1 MPYTRR
7 LIAAAIALACY
18 APLALAPA
26 SWAGDGSFAAGQ
38 DLPVAEPGGLAA
50 GDFNNDGRPDLAV
63 VSEPTRSV
71 QIFLQQ
77 PAGGLAPGQPFAVGQ
92 QPRLIAVADFDRDGN
107 DDLAVGDV
115 RDADVKVSLG
125 QGNGTFGGAPDIELG
140 KEPLSLVTGDFNG
153 DRSDDVAVATKNP
166 SGPPHRTFVRLGEGN
181 GKFSGGSDKALDGAA
196 VLAVGDFDSDTTQDL
211 VYGGLPSFPAG
222 VAQGR
227 GAGEFAAAPISLP
240 QEASFRRGWAVGD
253 FNNDSKTDIVA
264 GLARDATA
272 VRLGD
277 GKARFTGTT
286 DVPTPGTPAAVAVG
300 DFNSDGKE
308 DFAVSDTGGSK
319 SVRVRLGDG
328 AGGFTSGPDVPVGAS
343 PVDLAVADFDSDG
356 NDDLAVANSDGSVSV
371 RPGTGPAPLA
381 GNLLVN
387 GGFEGSTPSG
397 KIRPPVTIT
406 GWELQG
412 GISYA
417 RYGGP
422 SLAAIPGRIAS
433 PRYNGGGRML
443 AGGESSATGG
453 ITGASQL
460 VDVSAEAQGIDAG
473 RTTANLSAYLG
484 GALQYEDAFTAKAE
498 FVNGNA
504 TLGSF
509 QIGPVTA
516 ADRNLQTTLIRR
528 AGSSPVPAGTRQIR
542 VTLTSTDA
550 DKQQS
555 SALAD
560 NAKLTLSTVPA
571 PGPTGND
578 TPQPRP
584 TTQKGFGAKTLVTL
598 KPRSRR
604 LKAGQ
609 PLKVAVRN
617 SNEFTVTGRLGSKR
631 LTAAP
636 RSTTTLKVKLSAR
649 QRRTLK
655 RKGRVGVRLT
665 AVVSDPAGQSRRV
678 SRSVRVKSKLR

>member
-18 APLALAPA
+18 VPLALAPA
-26 SWAGDGSFAAGQ
+26 SWAGDGRFAAGQ
-38 DLPVAEPGGLAA
+38 DLPVVDPGSLAA

-63 VSEPTRSV
+63 VSENTRSV
-71 QIFLQQ
+71 QIFLQERT
-77 PAGGLAPGQPFAVGQ
+77 GGLAPGQQVAIGQ

-115 RDADVKVSLG
+115 RDADVKVRLG
-125 QGNGTFGGAPDIELG
+125 QGNGTFGNAPDIDLG
-140 KEPLSLVTGDFNG
+140 KEPRSLVTGDFNG
-153 DRSDDVAVATKNP
+153 DGRDDVAVATKNP
-166 SGPPHRTFVRLGEGN
+166 SGPPHRTVVRLGEGN
-181 GKFSGGSDKALDGAA
+181 GKFSGGGDGGTDGAA
-196 VLAVGDFDSDTTQDL
+196 VLAVGDFDSDTAQDL
-211 VYGGLPSFPAG
+211 AYGGLPTYPG
-222 VAQGR
+222 GGLAQGR
-227 GAGEFAAAPISLP
+227 GGGAFAPGPSIPLP

-253 FNNDSKTDIVA
+253 FNNDSKADIVA
-264 GLARDATA
+264 GLARDLTA

-277 GKARFTGTT
+277 GKGSFTGKTE
-286 DVPTPGTPAAVAVG
+286 VLTPGTPAAVAVG
-300 DFNSDGKE
+300 DFNSDGNE
-308 DFAVSDTGGSK
+308 DFAVTDTSGSK

-328 AGGFTSGPDVPVGAS
+328 AGGFSSAPDVPVGAS
-343 PVDLAVADFDSDG
+343 PVDLAVADYDSDG

-371 RPGTGPAPLA
+371 RPGTGPSPLA

-387 GGFEGSTPSG
+387 GGFEGPTPSG
-397 KIRPPVTIT
+397 KVRPVFSIT

-422 SLAAIPGRIAS
+422 SLALVPGRSAS

-443 AGGESSATGG
+443 AGGDSSATAGV
-453 ITGASQL
+453 TGVSQL
-460 VDVSAEAQGIDAG
+460 VDVSSDAQAIDAG
-473 RTTANLSAYLG
+473 RATANLSAYLG

-498 FVNGNA
+498 FVNGDA

-516 ADRNLQTTLIRR
+516 NDRNRQTTLIRR
-528 AGSSPVPAGTRQIR
+528 AGSSPVPAGTRRIR

-560 NAKLTLSTVPA
+560 NAKLTLTTAPA
-571 PGPTGND
+571 PTGND
-578 TPQPRP
+578 TPQPMTP
-584 TTQKGFGAKTLVTL
+584 KGFGAKTLVTL
-598 KPRSRR
+598 KPGSRR

-631 LTAAP
+631 LSVAP
-636 RSTTTLKVKLSAR
+636 RSTSTLKVKLSAR
-649 QRRTLK
+649 QRRALQRK
-655 RKGRVGVRLT
+655 RSLTVRLT
-665 AVVSDPAGQSRRV
+665 ALISDPAGATRRV
-678 SRSVRVKSKLR
+678 SRTVRLRSK